1 MQLHLRVFYLHAA
14 FEEVKEGRVIFR
26 KDSLMKKNNLTR
38 WRGIG
43 LALAVALTACIAVPG
58 QQSKQ
63 FAQAQQEN
71 AKQLRQYG
79 WKSRTEIRKGG
90 ETKSTKLYLMRYDVA
105 GNLQKTLIS
114 ETSQQLPKRGL
125 RGLIAKKKKENF
137 VEMLDGL
144 GALAKSYGELPPD
157 RMQQFMTNA
166 TFTPETNSQ
175 PGQLRLQGRDVL
187 QPGDSMTIWV
197 DAATRRQRRIEIQ
210 TTFDEKP
217 VRIVSEFRDLPNGP
231 TYPARSVIDYPSQEL
246 TITTDNFDY
255 TRAQ

>member
-1 MQLHLRVFYLHAA
+1 MQLHLPSLYLHAA
-14 FEEVKEGRVIFR
+14 FEGVKSVRVIFR

-38 WRGIG
+38 WRGTG
-43 LALAVALTACIAVPG
+43 LAMAIALLACFAVLG

-71 AKQLRQYG
+71 AKQLRQYT

-105 GNLQKTLIS
+105 GTLQKTLIS
-114 ETSQQLPKRGL
+114 ETSQQLPTRGL
-125 RGLIAKKKKENF
+125 RGLIARKKKENF

-157 RMQQFMTNA
+157 RMQHFMA
-166 TFTPETNSQ
+166 GASFTPETNSQ
-175 PGQLRLQGRDVL
+175 PSLLRLQGRDVL
-187 QPGDSMTIWV
+187 QPGDLMTIWI
-197 DAATRRQRRIEIQ
+197 DAATRRQRRIEIL

-217 VRIVSEFRDLPNGP
+217 VRIVSEFRELPNGP
-231 TYPARSVIDYPSQEL
+231 TYPARSIIDYSSQEL
-246 TITTDNFDY
+246 AITTENFGY
-255 TRAQ
+255 TREQ